1 METPEE
7 YPEFFVDCSLF
18 GFIISDR
25 VECDIEECE
34 IEECELEEGG
44 ITTCME

>member
-7 YPEFFVDCSLF
+7 YPEFFIECSPF

-25 VECDIEECE
+25 EECAIEEDE
-34 IEECELEEGG
+34 I
-44 ITTCME
+44 TACME